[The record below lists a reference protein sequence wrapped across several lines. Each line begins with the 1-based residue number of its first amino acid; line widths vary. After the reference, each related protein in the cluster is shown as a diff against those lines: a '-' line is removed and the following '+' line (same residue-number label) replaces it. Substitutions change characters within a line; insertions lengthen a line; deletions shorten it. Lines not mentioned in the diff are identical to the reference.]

1 MYKLASDFVSDL
13 LTISTQ
19 LFGSCITHY
28 IKLKYMAD
36 EMKLIK
42 RKCQRNSV
50 CLMFELVINVVHF
63 VDILIVS
70 WS

>member
-1 MYKLASDFVSDL
+1 
-13 LTISTQ
+13 
-19 LFGSCITHY
+19 
-28 IKLKYMAD
+28 MAD